1 MDKEHLKELAG
12 KYAGKYNPE
21 GSKLRSY
28 QMELLEILCH
38 LADICDKNG
47 IQWWL
52 SSGTLLGAARH
63 QGFIPWD
70 DDIDIVMFRKDFKK
84 LKKILLSMD
93 DDEYV
98 LHCMESDIEYVNV
111 YHKYRKRGRNVDTT
125 NPRTPYF
132 KYTGPFVDIFC
143 IESSNLFCSK
153 WSKRI
158 YYALQHPT
166 IYVKNKWI
174 RRILIVLVEILSFI
188 LFVPI
193 LRLFGKINPKKEYH
207 YEHGTGWARHA
218 FYKKDIFPLAKAE
231 FEGRQFPVPAN
242 MDSYLSNVYGD
253 WRKLP
258 AEEQIRKSLH
268 CREYITELFDNK

>member
-1 MDKEHLKELAG
+1 MDKEL
-12 KYAGKYNPE
+12 KYNPE

-38 LADICDKNG
+38 LAEICDKHG

-63 QGFIPWD
+63 KGFIPWD

-84 LKKILLSMD
+84 LKKILLSMESD
-93 DDEYV
+93 DYV
-98 LHCMESDIEYVNV
+98 LHCIASDIEYVNV

-143 IESSNLFCSK
+143 IESTNLFCSK

-158 YYALQHPT
+158 YYTLQHPT
-166 IYVKNKWI
+166 IYVKNKWL
-174 RRILIVLVEILSFI
+174 RRTLIVLVEILSFALLI
-188 LFVPI
+188 PI
-193 LRLFGKINPKKEYH
+193 FRLFGKINPKKEYH
-207 YEHGTGWARHA
+207 YEHGTGWARHT
-218 FYKKDIFPLAKAE
+218 FYKKDIFPLARAE
-231 FEGRQFPVPAN
+231 FEGKLFPVPAN
-242 MDSYLSNVYGD
+242 VDSYLTNVYGD

-258 AEEQIRKSLH
+258 SEEQIKRSLH
-268 CREYITELFDNK
+268 CRESITELFDNK

>member
-1 MDKEHLKELAG
+1 MDKENLKVLADR
-12 KYAGKYNPE
+12 YAVKYNPE
-21 GSKLRSY
+21 GSRLRSY

-38 LADICDKNG
+38 LAEICDKHG

-63 QGFIPWD
+63 KGFIPWD
-70 DDIDIVMFRKDFKK
+70 DDIDIVMFRKDFRK

-93 DDEYV
+93 SDEYV
-98 LHCMESDIEYVNV
+98 LHCMESDIEYVNI
-111 YHKYRKRGRNVDTT
+111 YPKYRKRGSNIDSL

-132 KYTGPFVDIFC
+132 KYNGPFVDIFC
-143 IESSNLFCSK
+143 IESTNLFCSK

-174 RRILIVLVEILSFI
+174 RRTLIVLVKALSFI
-188 LFVPI
+188 LFIPI

-207 YEHGTGWARHA
+207 YEHGSGWVGHI
-218 FYKKDIFPLAKAE
+218 FYKKDIFPLSKAE
-231 FEGRQFPVPAN
+231 FEGRLFPVPADVN
-242 MDSYLSNVYGD
+242 AYLSNVYGD
-253 WRKLP
+253 WTRLP
-258 AEEQIRKSLH
+258 DEEQIRKSLH
-268 CREYITELFDNK
+268 CREYITKIFDKE